1 MKTVKKLLKLER
13 INVIFLIPYFKLLL
27 SNAVRICAVA
37 SRSNLVSGPLDGGSG
52 GGPSA
57 TPTRSAADAARHF
70 LGRTD
75 AAAKREREQAKLNS
89 RVS

>member
-1 MKTVKKLLKLER
+1 MLCIEL
-13 INVIFLIPYFKLLL
+13 PL
-27 SNAVRICAVA
+27 SNPVRIRAVA
-37 SRSNLVSGPLDGGSG
+37 SRKSLVSPPLDGGADG
-52 GGPSA
+52 RPSA

-75 AAAKREREQAKLNS
+75 AAAKREREQAKLNR